1 MLGIRSAGPRSGISW
16 HRAAVKLLAAAFLP
30 GCGLARMDG
39 VSRAWGGRKPHV
51 AFIERDGSDGKG
63 GSLLAS
69 GCSNE
74 EGKERKAVVLGL
86 KHFHARSQGAGYVW
100 LREVLLCFSRRFGQW
115 LDPSETSPEHPSRGW
130 GGPRAP
136 IALGA
141 TGSPVGIAGL

>member
-1 MLGIRSAGPRSGISW
+1 M
-16 HRAAVKLLAAAFLP
+16 VFL
-30 GCGLARMDG
+30 
-39 VSRAWGGRKPHV
+39 RAWGGRKPHV

-100 LREVLLCFSRRFGQW
+100 LREVLLCFTRRFGQW
-115 LDPSETSPEHPSRGW
+115 WIPVKPVLSIPHGA
-130 GGPRAP
+130 GGD
-136 IALGA
+136 LG
-141 TGSPVGIAGL
+141 LQ